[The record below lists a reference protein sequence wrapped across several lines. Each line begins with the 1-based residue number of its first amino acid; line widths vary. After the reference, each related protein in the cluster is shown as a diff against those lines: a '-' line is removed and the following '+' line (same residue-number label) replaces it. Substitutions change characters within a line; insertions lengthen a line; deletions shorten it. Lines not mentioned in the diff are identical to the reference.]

1 MSVIIKSADLCHLD
15 EILRIER
22 ESFPNPW
29 SKNHLRQRILD
40 PASLVYVAAE
50 TNYAPVWADA
60 PSGPP
65 DRLLGFAILQIIGPE
80 AELHNMAVD
89 QTAKRQGI
97 GQLLLSSL
105 IQAAQGRGVEVIHLE
120 VRASN
125 APAIALYEG
134 LGFQRMGLRRG
145 YYQVPL
151 EDAVLMR
158 LGVG

>member
-1 MSVIIKSADLCHLD
+1 MSIIIKSADLCHLP

-22 ESFPNPW
+22 ESFPDPW

-50 TNYAPVWADA
+50 THYAPVGADA
-60 PSGPP
+60 PSGPEH
-65 DRLLGFAILQIIGPE
+65 LLGFAILQFIGPE

-97 GQLLLSSL
+97 GRLLLSAL
-105 IQAAQGRGVEVIHLE
+105 IQTAQGRGVEVIHLE
-120 VRASN
+120 VRAGN

-134 LGFQRMGLRRG
+134 LGFQRVGLRRG

-158 LGVG
+158 LDVG